1 MLLFDLSMVA
11 KLTVMVDEL
20 GQHIVLGSS
29 LLNGIDDAWVLRPEF
44 AIEDVIR
51 LFCLTFNLLFEC
63 PNQWLVECDWR
74 LLKCVQSVLMAIDVV
89 RDDIIRLVDSIEQRL
104 VYYRSDA
111 PGALQRLSEV
121 DETIPV
127 VDPLDVVPIMQLLS
141 RFIEGSLV

>member
-1 MLLFDLSMVA
+1 
-11 KLTVMVDEL
+11 
-20 GQHIVLGSS
+20 
-29 LLNGIDDAWVLRPEF
+29 
-44 AIEDVIR
+44 
-51 LFCLTFNLLFEC
+51 
-63 PNQWLVECDWR
+63 
-74 LLKCVQSVLMAIDVV
+74 MAIDVV
-89 RDDIIRLVDSIEQRL
+89 RDDIIPLVDSIEQRL